1 MKIAAVQVFNLD
13 VPYTSL
19 ADQHLPYWIPG
30 WRIFQV
36 CKITLDNGA
45 VGWGESGLHTTR
57 VPADI
62 STRLVGRVAAELLW
76 QDELGMGVQM
86 ALFDAV
92 GKALNVPVHRLL
104 GTQVRAWVPLSWWTI
119 DLEPDEWAAQCA
131 EAVKQGYTSAK
142 LKARTG
148 HDIHA
153 GIRAI
158 LKVVPPQFR
167 LDLDFNGSLI
177 NAAHAVEFL
186 KTLEQYQQVA
196 MIETPIPQAD
206 VAGNQHIRRHLKRP
220 VAMHLGDPPFSTA
233 LRQDVSDGF
242 IIGGGASAV
251 REQATLCNVAN
262 KPFWLQMIGAG
273 LTTTW
278 AAHLGAVHSQA
289 RWPAITCLNIW
300 KSTLIKEKI
309 ELRGGFHRVPDKPG
323 LGVEV
328 DPKVLKKY
336 AVDYLH
342 VEPPRHLY
350 RYARSSGEVV
360 YYGCINK
367 SQMHGVYRSDAM
379 PISEAGSSLEPLPDD
394 GSEQFEALYQATR
407 DGNTL
412 RRVERK
418 KNKKRKK

>member
-1 MKIAAVQVFNLD
+1 MKIAAVQVFTLD
-13 VPYTSL
+13 IPYTPL
-19 ADQHLPYWIPG
+19 ANQHLPYWIPG

-36 CKITLDNGA
+36 CKITLDTGV
-45 VGWGESGLHTTR
+45 VGWGESGLHT
-57 VPADI
+57 VCIPEDI
-62 STRLVGRVAAELLW
+62 AARLVGREAGGLLW
-76 QDELGMGVQM
+76 QDELGIGVQM

-104 GTQVRAWVPLSWWTI
+104 GTQVRQWCPLSWWTI
-119 DLEPDEWAAQCA
+119 DLEPEDWAAQCA

-142 LKARTG
+142 LKARTS

-158 LKVVPPQFR
+158 LKVVPPHFR

-206 VAGNQHIRRHLKRP
+206 VAGNQHIRRHINRP
-220 VAMHLGDPPFSTA
+220 LAIHLGDPSFATA
-233 LRQDVSDGF
+233 LSQDVTDGF
-242 IIGGGASAV
+242 IIGGGASTI
-251 REQATLCNVAN
+251 REQAILCNVAN

-278 AAHLGAVHSQA
+278 AAHLGAVYHQA

-300 KSTLIKEKI
+300 ESSLIKEKI
-309 ELRGGFHRVPDKPG
+309 RLRGGFHRVPDKPG

-328 DPKVLKKY
+328 DPQVLKQY

-342 VEPPRHLY
+342 VDPPRHIY
-350 RYARSSGEVV
+350 RYARASGEVV
-360 YYGCINK
+360 YYGCANK
-367 SQMHGVYRSDAM
+367 SQMHAVYRSDAM
-379 PISEAGSSLEPLPDD
+379 PICEAGSSLKPIPDD
-394 GSEQFEALYQATR
+394 GSKEFKALYRATR
-407 DGNTL
+407 NGNTV
-412 RRVERK
+412 RRVEKAKKGRK
-418 KNKKRKK
+418 K